1 MASAQ
6 SLSINMVLST
16 AIKGSDFLQ
25 ISVNKLHTYAKS
37 VEKIDLLKSTKF
49 SLLNRNIEQLDNHLE
64 RIRIQSEKISANP
77 IKLDI
82 QSSKDAL
89 KEVRKDITAIE
100 HSAKQTAFY
109 SKKNAENLQGI
120 QNTSPLTQMTPK
132 TPKNNARDIS
142 GSAMV
147 GATAAISA
155 IVLPIKAS
163 IDFESTMADVSKVVD
178 FSGAEDVKKFSKE
191 LLGLSHTIPLTV
203 GQLGE
208 ISASGG
214 QLGIARNDILG
225 FTTVVAKMS
234 TAFDMS
240 AVDAGDSMAKL
251 MNVYGGGIKGVTALG
266 DAINHLSNNSA
277 SKANDIVNVLGRIGG
292 NAKVLN
298 LSAVQASNLA
308 SAFLALGKP
317 PEVVGTALNS
327 MFGAFGNIE
336 GQSGKFKSALASMG
350 INADTFQKEIRGNPQ
365 QAISKF
371 LTTLNSMDKAD
382 QTKISYNM
390 FGEEFG
396 DDMLLLSGGVEHY
409 TKAIQSTA
417 NETSYLGSMQK
428 EFETRAATTKNSLI
442 LLGNKAT
449 EFSIV
454 LGNTTLPFIKQ
465 ASSYIGNL
473 TIGMTAM
480 IEKFPQASKWIFGL
494 GAAFVVGSIA
504 LASFGLVASGVGTAL
519 AILTSPMS
527 MVVLGVM
534 SIAAAGAYLYTNF
547 EGIKTS
553 VDSFFT
559 SFSSGLSPVVEEFK
573 GLFGGL
579 FSSVGGL
586 FSSLSPVFSAISTV
600 LSGVGIDF
608 SNIGTIAANVF
619 SIALSPIKLVL
630 KALTWIVDVG
640 AMVVQGW
647 VNIGALAVGIWSGTA
662 DAIKSP
668 FAALFEWLEGK
679 FKAVMSVTDTVKDIA
694 SSVWSGL
701 GFGDKEPRTYT
712 IREIASPNFARR
724 LGLEDK
730 PKVLK
735 TEPSVANNV
744 NFKKV
749 SGVETTKNITDVK
762 TIKQENMLD
771 KPKILKTEPIVNNIN
786 FRKKLPKTSFLK
798 ELEIPTVQ
806 LESVSDVTNTQL
818 NQTKNQLQNNTNQ
831 KHIAQTITNQIT
843 VYSSDGK
850 VDYEDLKEKLRRA
863 NKELAH
869 DELDLQMQDV
879 S

>member
-1 MASAQ
+1 MAELGAI
-6 SLSINMVLST
+6 SLNMFWNPS
-16 AIKGSDFLQ
+16 IKGSSFLQ
-25 ISVNKLHTYAKS
+25 ASMKNIHTYATKLDK
-37 VEKIDLLKSTKF
+37 VNILGATKF
-49 SLLNRNIEQLDNHLE
+49 SLLDRNLKQLDNHLGH
-64 RIRIQSEKISANP
+64 IRSQTAKISANP
-77 IKLDI
+77 IRLDI
-82 QSSKDAL
+82 LTSRNSL
-89 KEVRKDITAIE
+89 KEARKDMTAIE
-100 HSAKQTAFY
+100 HDAKQVAFWT
-109 SKKNAENLQGI
+109 KKTNENLNKPI
-120 QNTSPLTQMTPK
+120 QEFPYKKAPIIDTNNQPANPKDKIRK

-142 GSAMV
+142 NSAMV

-163 IDFESTMADVSKVVD
+163 IDFESTIADVSKVVD

-191 LLGLSHTIPLTV
+191 LLKLSHTIPLTV
-203 GQLGE
+203 TQLGE

-240 AVDAGDSMAKL
+240 AADAGDSMAKL

-298 LSAVQASNLA
+298 LTAVQASNLA

-317 PEVVGTALNS
+317 PEMVGTALNS
-327 MFGAFGNIE
+327 MFGAFGNID

-350 INADTFQKEIRGNPQ
+350 INADTFQKEIRANPQ

-390 FGEEFG
+390 FGKEFG

-409 TKAIQSTA
+409 AKAIKSTT
-417 NETSYLGSMQK
+417 NETSYFGSMQK
-428 EFETRAATTKNSLI
+428 EFETRAATTQNSLV
-442 LLGNKAT
+442 LLGNKTT
-449 EFSIV
+449 EFFIV

-465 ASSYIGNL
+465 ASSYIGDL

-480 IEKFPQASKWIFGL
+480 TEKFPQASKYIFGL

-504 LASFGLVASGVGTAL
+504 LAGFGLVASGVGTAL
-519 AILTSPMS
+519 AVLTSPMS

-647 VNIGALAVGIWSGTA
+647 VNIGALAVDIWNGVTN
-662 DAIKSP
+662 AIKSP
-668 FAALFEWLEGK
+668 FVILFDWIESR
-679 FKAVMSVTDTVKDIA
+679 FSAVMGVVDKVKNIA
-694 SSVWSGL
+694 SSVTGL
-701 GFGDKEPRTYT
+701 FGF
-712 IREIASPNFARR
+712 
-724 LGLEDK
+724 EDK
-730 PKVLK
+730 PKILK
-735 TEPSVANNV
+735 AEPFVANNV
-744 NFKKV
+744 SFKKV
-749 SGVETTKNITDVK
+749 SGVETTKNIADVK

-786 FRKKLPKTSFLK
+786 FRKELPKTSFLK

-831 KHIAQTITNQIT
+831 KQIAQTITNQIT